1 MAFLKSSQITGL
13 SAKDVDV
20 RGFTQA
26 ASINLGDRAY
36 TEHEVL
42 LADAYKII
50 GNVTVSDDL
59 ILSKLSD
66 DGDDITITGDT
77 TTRTISGSGSI
88 QGATLAQ
95 TPNATVSGMSGT
107 LGSGVTIG
115 SNVVFPTG
123 TVLNVVSATKTDI
136 QQLGAAYTE
145 VEISDLT
152 CTITPKYTTSKIY
165 ISGHVSIGHTVS
177 TAWSYIAIFRG
188 LTRIG
193 QGPTDG
199 SSIRGHSASD
209 NRPYAMRS
217 LPIHYMDSPST
228 TSAITYSLK
237 HGSGSANP
245 RINKDGEAAGTN
257 HVTGVSTLT
266 VMEIAG

>member
-1 MAFLKSSQITGL
+1 MAFLKSSQL
-13 SAKDVDV
+13 SLGPKTVDV
-20 RGFTQA
+20 KGFTQA
-26 ASINLGDRAY
+26 ETLKLGDRAY

-42 LADAYKII
+42 LADSYSIV
-50 GNVTVSDDL
+50 GDVTVSDDL
-59 ILSKLSD
+59 IISKLSD
-66 DGDDITITGDT
+66 DGNAITITGDT

-95 TPNATVSGMSGT
+95 TPNATVTGMTG
-107 LGSGVTIG
+107 TIG

-123 TVLNVVSATKTDI
+123 TVLNVVSTTKSDI
-136 QQLGAAYTE
+136 QQLAAAYTE
-145 VEISDLT
+145 TTISGLT

-165 ISGHVSIGHTVS
+165 ISGHVCIGHPVS

-188 LTRIG
+188 STRIG

-228 TSAITYSLK
+228 TSAIVYSLK